1 MMKDG
6 KVSSVNSSSKLTYR
20 QRLALQV
27 GRAVVSPIG
36 ENKDSNGASF
46 PYGFE
51 RYASVAAKCIGRKL
65 VGGFDSESNW
75 Y

>member
-1 MMKDG
+1 MNA
-6 KVSSVNSSSKLTYR
+6 SNLTYR

-27 GRAVVSPIG
+27 GRAAKSPAG
-36 ENKDSNGASF
+36 DNKDSNGASF

>member
-1 MMKDG
+1 MRVRKM
-6 KVSSVNSSSKLTYR
+6 TYR

-27 GRAVVSPIG
+27 GRAAVSPLG
-36 ENKDSNGASF
+36 DNKDSNGASF

-65 VGGFDSESNW
+65 RTGYDLESNW

>member
-1 MMKDG
+1 MKD
-6 KVSSVNSSSKLTYR
+6 SNLTYR

-27 GRAVVSPIG
+27 GRAAVSPLG
-36 ENKDSNGASF
+36 DNKDSNGASF

-51 RYASVAAKCIGRKL
+51 AYAKVASKCIGRKL
-65 VGGFDSESNW
+65 VQGFDAESKW

>member
-1 MMKDG
+1 MKTCEVVKNVD
-6 KVSSVNSSSKLTYR
+6 SSKLTYR

-27 GRAVVSPIG
+27 GRAVGSLESGV
-36 ENKDSNGASF
+36 SF

-65 VGGFDSESNW
+65 QQGYDLESSW

>member
-1 MMKDG
+1 MKE
-6 KVSSVNSSSKLTYR
+6 SKLTYR

-27 GRAVVSPIG
+27 GRAAKSPAG
-36 ENKDSNGASF
+36 DNEDSNGASF

-65 VGGFDSESNW
+65 RAGYDLESNW